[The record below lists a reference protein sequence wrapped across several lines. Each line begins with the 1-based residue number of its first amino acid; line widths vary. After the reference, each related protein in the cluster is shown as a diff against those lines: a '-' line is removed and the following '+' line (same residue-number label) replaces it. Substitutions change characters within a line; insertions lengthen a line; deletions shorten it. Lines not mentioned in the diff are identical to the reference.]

1 MSEKKKIGV
10 IALIA
15 LVVFLTVFVGIT
27 LTKNI
32 GKTKSEITE
41 EKAMEKLNRII
52 RDINVS
58 EVQARKAAVELNET
72 DIAEEL
78 PDISKYPLSVNG
90 HADINVEIFSTSEK
104 AGKGTDG
111 WLNEIAEAFNKER
124 FEVDGKSISVS
135 IRPMASGMGVD
146 YISSGKYLPDAFTPS
161 NYLFQKMIEAN
172 GINTEIITDRL
183 VGNVA
188 GILLNKDKDAFIKS
202 TYGSVNMKTI
212 TEATAKGELIMGY
225 TNPLAS
231 ASGLNFLVSTL
242 DAYDSKNPLS
252 ETAINGFAEFQANVP
267 FVAYTTLQMRDAAD
281 SGSLDGMI
289 LEYQLYTNEAV
300 LKRDYTFTPYGA
312 RHDNSLFSV
321 GSISEERT
329 EALKMFADYCAAD
342 SSQKLATKY
351 GFNNFNEYV
360 SEVRTF
366 TGDELLQAQT
376 LWKEEKDG
384 GRPVTAV
391 FVADVSG
398 SMSGEPLNNLKKS
411 LINAS
416 AYIGKDNK
424 IGLVSYSNDVYVN
437 LPIAKFDLNQRALFT
452 GAIEDLDANGGTAS
466 FDAVCVAMEMLMK
479 AKAENSDTKL
489 VLFLLSDGETNR
501 GVSLNKIYEIVS
513 ALDIPIYT
521 IGYNADISALES
533 ISSINEA
540 ASINADNDDVVYKLK
555 SLFNSN
561 L

>member
-1 MSEKKKIGV
+1 MDKGKTYLVIGV
-10 IALIA
+10 IAL
-15 LVVFLTVFVGIT
+15 LVFVVIFGGIS

-32 GKTKSEITE
+32 GKTKNEVTE
-41 EKAMEKLNRII
+41 ESAIEKLDKII
-52 RDINVS
+52 KNINV
-58 EVQARKAAVELNET
+58 ETVQARKAAVELNET
-72 DIAEEL
+72 NVAEEL
-78 PDISKYPLSVNG
+78 PDISKYPLTVAG
-90 HADINVEIFSTSEK
+90 RGDINVEIFSTSEK

-111 WLNEIAEAFNKER
+111 WLNEVAETFNREQL
-124 FEVDGKSISVS
+124 EVNGKTISVS
-135 IRPMASGMGVD
+135 IRPIASGMGVD
-146 YISSGKYLPDAFTPS
+146 YICSGKYLPEAFTPS
-161 NYLFQKMIEAN
+161 NYLFQEMIEAN
-172 GINTEIITDRL
+172 GVSTEIVSDRL
-183 VGNVA
+183 VGNIA
-188 GILLNKDKDAFIKS
+188 GILLSKDKDKYIKS
-202 TYGSVNMKTI
+202 NYGSVNMKTI

-231 ASGLNFLVSTL
+231 ASGLNFLISTL

-252 ETAINGFAEFQANVP
+252 QTAIDGFAEFQANVP

-300 LKRDYTFTPYGA
+300 LKRDYTFTPYGV
-312 RHDNSLFSV
+312 RHDNPLFSV
-321 GSISEERT
+321 GDVSDDEKEVLR
-329 EALKMFADYCAAD
+329 MFADYCAN
-342 SSQKLATKY
+342 SESQKLASKY
-351 GFNNFNEYV
+351 GFNNLDDYI
-360 SEVRTF
+360 SEGRTF
-366 TGDELLQAQT
+366 TGDEILQAQT

-391 FVADVSG
+391 FIADVSG

-416 AYIGKDNK
+416 SYIGDENR

-437 LPIAKFDLNQRALFT
+437 LPINKFDLNQRALFT

-466 FDAVCVAMEMLMK
+466 FDAVCVGLKMLMEEK
-479 AKAENSDTKL
+479 ASNPDTKL
-489 VLFLLSDGETNR
+489 ILFLLSDGETNR
-501 GVSLNKIYEIVS
+501 GVNLNKITGIVE
-513 ALDIPIYT
+513 ALDVPIYT
-521 IGYNADISALES
+521 IGYNADISALET